1 MTTGRPASGAES
13 RGGDA
18 PAPGAEAGPG
28 ATTARTPPPI
38 EAWADARTSLLAAAE
53 LAWAWHGHLTRK
65 GRPTSY
71 LSHLLAVEG
80 LVIESGGGPEEAIAA
95 LLHDALEDVPD
106 RLARSEREREIRE
119 RFGEPVLRIVLDCT
133 DTLPDE
139 TGEDK
144 RPWRERKQRFLA
156 RLAQAPPASRLVVA
170 CDKRHNLGDLVWD
183 LHHEG
188 PPTFARFNA
197 GPSEQLWYFESV
209 IAICRDVLPARLL
222 LELER
227 LVADLRALAP
237 ALPAE
242 AGEAIRDGTPKRGGE
257 RTRETKNHPESERG

>member
-1 MTTGRPASGAES
+1 MSEGTGQDERRERAAAGANAGD
-13 RGGDA
+13 RRGDA
-18 PAPGAEAGPG
+18 PDAAGL
-28 ATTARTPPPI
+28 
-38 EAWADARTSLLAAAE
+38 EAWSVARPTLLAATE

-65 GRPTSY
+65 GRATSY
-71 LSHLLAVEG
+71 LSHLLAVQG
-80 LVIESGGGPEEAIAA
+80 LVIESGGGPDQAIAA

-106 RLARSEREREIRE
+106 RAARGDREREIRA

-144 RPWRERKQRFLA
+144 RPWRARKERFLE
-156 RLAQAPPASRLVVA
+156 RLAQAGRPSRLVVA

-209 IAICRDVLPARLL
+209 LRICRDAIPARLF

-227 LVADLRALAP
+227 LVAELRGLCP
-237 ALPAE
+237 ALLPSRESSHESPASAASARPE
-242 AGEAIRDGTPKRGGE
+242 PKRD
-257 RTRETKNHPESERG
+257 

>member
-1 MTTGRPASGAES
+1 MTQGKPASGA
-13 RGGDA
+13 RRRQGGGAPVRPEAGSASA
-18 PAPGAEAGPG
+18 PARSA
-28 ATTARTPPPI
+28 PPI
-38 EAWADARTSLLAAAE
+38 EAWADARASLLAAAE

-65 GRPTSY
+65 GRATSY

-80 LVIESGGGPEEAIAA
+80 LVIESGGGPDEAIAA

-106 RLARSEREREIRE
+106 RLARGEREREIRD

-144 RPWRERKQRFLA
+144 RPWRERKERFLA
-156 RLAQAPPASRLVVA
+156 RLEQAPPSSRLVVA

-197 GPSEQLWYFESV
+197 GPAEQLWYFESV
-209 IAICRDVLPARLL
+209 IRICRDVLPARLL

-227 LVADLRALAP
+227 LVADLRALGP
-237 ALPAE
+237 ALPAAIGA
-242 AGEAIRDGTPKRGGE
+242 AGLERSRQRGDGDARDPKNRPESKRG
-257 RTRETKNHPESERG
+257 

>member
-1 MTTGRPASGAES
+1 MKTDRPASGAEGREGHATS
-13 RGGDA
+13 ARA
-18 PAPGAEAGPG
+18 PAGASA
-28 ATTARTPPPI
+28 AKTAPPI
-38 EAWADARTSLLAAAE
+38 EAWSDARSSLLAAAA
-53 LAWAWHGHLTRK
+53 LAWDWHGHLTRK
-65 GRPTSY
+65 GRATSY

-80 LVIESGGGPEEAIAA
+80 LVIESGGGPDEAIAA

-106 RLARSEREREIRE
+106 RRARADREREIRE
-119 RFGEPVLRIVLDCT
+119 RFGEPVLQIVLDCT

-144 RPWRERKQRFLA
+144 RPWRERKERFLA

-188 PPTFARFNA
+188 PPTLARFNA
-197 GPSEQLWYFESV
+197 GPSDQLWYFESV
-209 IAICRDVLPARLL
+209 IGICRDVLPARLL

-237 ALPAE
+237 ALPA
-242 AGEAIRDGTPKRGGE
+242 AIGDSRRDRSPQRGEQVARESKNPPESKRG
-257 RTRETKNHPESERG
+257 

>member
-1 MTTGRPASGAES
+1 MTKGKPARAAKHHEGSAASMRPDAVPAT
-13 RGGDA
+13 A
-18 PAPGAEAGPG
+18 PAGSA
-28 ATTARTPPPI
+28 PPI
-38 EAWADARTSLLAAAE
+38 EAWADARASLLAASG

-65 GRPTSY
+65 GRATSY

-106 RLARSEREREIRE
+106 RLARGEREREIRE

-144 RPWRERKQRFLA
+144 RPWRERKERFLA
-156 RLAQAPPASRLVVA
+156 RLEQAPPASRLVVA

-197 GPSEQLWYFESV
+197 GPAEQLWYFESV
-209 IAICRDVLPARLL
+209 IRICRDVLPARLL

-227 LVADLRALAP
+227 LVAELRALGP
-237 ALPAE
+237 ALPAAIGAAKPDRSPQR
-242 AGEAIRDGTPKRGGE
+242 AGRGARGA
-257 RTRETKNHPESERG
+257 KNRPESKHG

>member
-1 MTTGRPASGAES
+1 MTKGRRTS
-13 RGGDA
+13 
-18 PAPGAEAGPG
+18 EATHREGHAAAGRG
-28 ATTARTPPPI
+28 ATGTGAATTTTPRTTTTPI
-38 EAWADARTSLLAAAE
+38 EAWADARASLLAATE

-65 GRPTSY
+65 GRATSY
-71 LSHLLAVEG
+71 LSHLLAVQG
-80 LVIESGGGPEEAIAA
+80 LVVESGGGPDEAIAA

-106 RLARSEREREIRE
+106 RRARAEREREIRE
-119 RFGEPVLRIVLDCT
+119 RFGESVLRIVLDCT

-156 RLAQAPPASRLVVA
+156 RLAEAPPPSRLVVA

-188 PPTFARFNA
+188 PPTLARFNA
-197 GPSEQLWYFESV
+197 GPAEQLWYFESV
-209 IAICRDVLPARLL
+209 IRICRDVLPARLL

-227 LVADLRALAP
+227 LVADLRALGPAVPASAEPLAP
-237 ALPAE
+237 RPPRRGAE
-242 AGEAIRDGTPKRGGE
+242 
-257 RTRETKNHPESERG
+257 S